1 MQNNL
6 PNIRHLRVV
15 QQVAFHNSISKASAN
30 IFLSQPAITQAIS
43 KLEQQ
48 LNHSLFDRRSSGMY
62 LTTAGAVFHARIER
76 AMDILLE
83 GAKEASKVSQS
94 TDTPSANHIVQLL
107 TTTQLRALVAVYE
120 AQNFSLAGRN
130 LGISQSSVHRAARE
144 LEDIMQITLFEKSNV
159 GIIPTKAAEALTK
172 SAKLAFSEIRQ
183 GFDELSSL
191 HSRDVGR
198 IIIGA
203 MPLARTSI
211 LPAAINEFE
220 KQFPEIMISVVDG
233 PYSDLLYHLRHGD
246 IDMLIGALRFPT
258 PSDNILQ
265 RELFSPHLT
274 IFSRVNHPIQIHTNP
289 QLTDLVD
296 HSWVV
301 PRKGTPARKVFEQLF
316 EEAKLPIPTRLVETS
331 SQLLVRELL
340 LGSDRIALTSA
351 EQFRREE
358 SLNLLKPIDIDL
370 QHTKRPIGLTLRHN
384 WQPTRSQQAFI
395 EQMEN
400 HAEDYF

>member
-1 MQNNL
+1 MQTNL

-48 LNHSLFDRRSSGMY
+48 LEHSLFDRRSSGMY
-62 LTTAGAVFHARIER
+62 LTTAGEVFHGRIER
-76 AMDILLE
+76 AMSILLE
-83 GAKEASKVSQS
+83 GVKEAGRVSS
-94 TDTPSANHIVQLL
+94 SPEVPNAAHIVQLL
-107 TTTQLRALVAVYE
+107 TTTQLRALIAVYE

-159 GIIPTKAAEALTK
+159 GIIPTKAADALTK
-172 SAKLAFSEIRQ
+172 AAKLAFSEIRQ

-198 IIIGA
+198 IIIGS

-211 LPAAINEFE
+211 LPAAINQFE
-220 KQFPEIMISVVDG
+220 KQYPDIMLSVVDG

-246 IDMLIGALRFPT
+246 IDMLIGALRFPA
-258 PSDNILQ
+258 PSDNIIQ
-265 RELFSPHLT
+265 RELFNPHLA
-274 IFSRVNHPIQIHTNP
+274 IFARTNHPLQQIETP
-289 QLTDLVD
+289 QLTDLNQY
-296 HSWVV
+296 SWVV

-316 EEAKLPIPTRLVETS
+316 EEADLPIPTRLVETS

-358 SLNLLKPIDIDL
+358 GLDLLKPIDINL
-370 QHTKRPIGLTLRHN
+370 QHTKRPVGLTLRSN

-395 EQMEN
+395 EALEGN
-400 HAEDYF
+400 AKDF

>member
-1 MQNNL
+1 MQTNL

-48 LNHSLFDRRSSGMY
+48 LEHSLFDRRSSGMY
-62 LTTAGAVFHARIER
+62 LTTAGEVFHARIER
-76 AMDILLE
+76 AMNLLLE
-83 GAKEASKVSQS
+83 GVKESGRVSNS
-94 TDTPSANHIVQLL
+94 HETPNAAHIVQLL
-107 TTTQLRALVAVYE
+107 TTTQLRALIAVYE

-159 GIIPTKAAEALTK
+159 GIIPTKAADALTK
-172 SAKLAFSEIRQ
+172 AAKLAFSEIRQ

-198 IIIGA
+198 IIIGS

-211 LPAAINEFE
+211 LPAAINQFE
-220 KQFPEIMISVVDG
+220 KQYPDIMLSVVDG

-246 IDMLIGALRFPT
+246 IDMLIGALRFPA
-258 PSDNILQ
+258 PSDNITQ
-265 RELFSPHLT
+265 RELFNPYLA
-274 IFSRVNHPIQIHTNP
+274 IFARTDHPLQQAKKP
-289 QLTDLVD
+289 QLTDLNQY
-296 HSWVV
+296 SWVV

-316 EEAKLPIPTRLVETS
+316 EEADLPIPTRLVETS

-358 SLNLLKPIDIDL
+358 NLDLLKTIDIDL
-370 QHTKRPIGLTLRHN
+370 QHTKRPVGLTLRSN

-395 EQMEN
+395 E
-400 HAEDYF
+400 ALEDNAKVF